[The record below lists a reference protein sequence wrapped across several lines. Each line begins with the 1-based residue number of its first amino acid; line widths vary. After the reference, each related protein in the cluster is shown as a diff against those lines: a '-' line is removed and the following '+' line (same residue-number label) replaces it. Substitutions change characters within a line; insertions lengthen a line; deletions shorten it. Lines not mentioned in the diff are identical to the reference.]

1 MPVGFQPA
9 VEEVLASARFLD
21 MHTHLFAP
29 RFGGLALWGIDEL
42 LTYHYLEA
50 ELFRFSPVRPAEY
63 WALGKQQRAD
73 LIWKTLFVENTP
85 VSEAARGV
93 VAVLHALGLDPA
105 ARTLGPLRAYFREQ
119 RLEDHIERVFDLA
132 GIRAVVMTN
141 DPLDPAEAP
150 FWTGAAAHDPRF
162 WPALRL
168 DRLLNDPA
176 LGLAPAEARH
186 LVERWVDR
194 LRPVYLAV
202 SLPDS
207 FQFPAQD
214 ARTALLK
221 GAVLPLCRERGLP
234 LALMIGVRRGVNP
247 ELRLAGDASGAADLT
262 CLENLCGMYPENRFL
277 VTVLARE
284 NQHALCVYAR
294 KFANLMP
301 FGCWWFVNNPSMV
314 EEITRERLEMLGTS
328 FIPQHSDARVLE
340 QLIYKWRNTRRTLAP
355 VLAERYE
362 LLAQDGRAAT
372 RDEIARD
379 VQRLFCANFESFVN
393 PAAQG
398 LRASELHSPAGTI
411 SM

>member
-1 MPVGFQPA
+1 MHAGFQA
-9 VEEVLASARFLD
+9 MVEEVLASARFVD

-29 RFGGLALWGIDEL
+29 RFGGLGLWGIDEL

-50 ELFRFSPVRPAEY
+50 ELFRFSAIRPAAY
-63 WALGKQQRAD
+63 WALAKEQRAD
-73 LIWKTLFVENTP
+73 LIWRTLFVENTP

-93 VAVLHALGLDPA
+93 VAVLRALGLDTAP
-105 ARTLGPLRAYFREQ
+105 RTLAPLRGFFRER
-119 RLEDHIERVFDLA
+119 RLEDHIGRVFELA
-132 GIRAVVMTN
+132 GIRTVVMTN

-150 FWTGAAAHDPRF
+150 FWTAEAAHDPRF
-162 WPALRL
+162 LPALRL
-168 DRLLNDPA
+168 DRLLNDPSPSA
-176 LGLAPAEARH
+176 TPGEARH
-186 LVERWVDR
+186 MVEQWVDR
-194 LRPVYLAV
+194 LRPVYLAA

-214 ARTALLK
+214 ARTALLT
-221 GAVLPLCRERGLP
+221 GAVLPVCRERGLP
-234 LALMIGVRRGVNP
+234 LALMIGVRRGANP
-247 ELRLAGDASGAADLT
+247 ELRLAGDASGAADLR
-262 CLENLCGMYPENRFL
+262 CLETLCGAHPENRFL

-355 VLAERYE
+355 VLAQRYE
-362 LLAQDGRAAT
+362 LLAEDGRAAT
-372 RDEIARD
+372 RAEIERD
-379 VQRLFCANFESFVN
+379 VDRLLRANFETFVN
-393 PAAQG
+393 PAA
-398 LRASELHSPAGTI
+398 RAFSR
-411 SM
+411 